1 MRKPLE
7 GIKVVDL
14 TTFVAAPVAARML
27 GDMGAEVIKIES
39 PKGDGW
45 RGFGISFNRRFND
58 DENPIFDI
66 YNSGK
71 KLISVNLKS
80 DEGKEIMWKL
90 LDDADV
96 FVTNTRL
103 DALKRL
109 GLAYEDLKERYP
121 KLIYALVL
129 GYGEKGPDAAKP
141 AFDTTAF
148 WARTGFPRDMSP
160 LTDSYIPLTSPSS
173 VGDTVTAYNLTMQIC
188 AALLGRE
195 RSGRGECVKAGL
207 YHTGIFTMGTM
218 EIATQKPWGMEYPRA
233 RNWSAQPSGCWET
246 KDGEWFYAATGD
258 VPTNLPKIFKMIG
271 RPDLVGDE
279 RYATLKARAE
289 SNGEFYRLLR
299 DAFKTKTLDE
309 WLKLANEY
317 DLPFVRMNHFSDV
330 TTDEQAWANGYLEYM
345 TCPNGETLTMPT
357 PPIEMESVGEIVTKP
372 APKVGGDT
380 EEVLLKMGY
389 TKEQIAAME
398 ESGAVYTGEKK

>member
-1 MRKPLE
+1 MSKPLE

-45 RGFGISFNRRFND
+45 RGFGISFNARFNEN
-58 DENPIFDI
+58 ENPIFDI

-80 DEGKEIMWKL
+80 DEGKEIIHKL
-90 LDDADV
+90 LKDADV
-96 FVTNTRL
+96 FVTNTRI

-109 GLAYEDLKERYP
+109 GLTYEELKERYP
-121 KLIYALVL
+121 RLIYALVL
-129 GYGEKGPDAAKP
+129 GYGEKGPDASKP

-160 LTDSYIPLTSPSS
+160 LTDSYVPLTSPSS

-195 RSGRGECVKAGL
+195 RSGKGECVKAGL

-233 RNWSAQPSGCWET
+233 RHWSAQPSGCWET
-246 KDGEWFYAATGD
+246 QDGEWFYAATGD
-258 VPTNLPKIFKMIG
+258 VSIYLPKIFEMIG
-271 RPDLVGDE
+271 RPDLIGDE
-279 RYATLKARAE
+279 RYSTLKARAS
-289 SNGEFYRLLR
+289 SNGEFYKLLR

-309 WLKLANEY
+309 WLKLSEEY

-372 APKVGGDT
+372 APKVGENT
-380 EEVLLKMGY
+380 EEVLLNMGY

-398 ESGAVYTGEKK
+398 QSGAVYTGKKN

>member
-1 MRKPLE
+1 MK
-7 GIKVVDL
+7 
-14 TTFVAAPVAARML
+14 
-27 GDMGAEVIKIES
+27 
-39 PKGDGW
+39 
-45 RGFGISFNRRFND
+45 
-58 DENPIFDI
+58 
-66 YNSGK
+66 
-71 KLISVNLKS
+71 
-80 DEGKEIMWKL
+80 
-90 LDDADV
+90 DADV
-96 FVTNTRL
+96 FVTNTRI

-109 GLAYEDLKERYP
+109 GLTYEELKERYP
-121 KLIYALVL
+121 RLIYALVL
-129 GYGEKGPDAAKP
+129 GYGEKGPDASKP

-160 LTDSYIPLTSPSS
+160 LTDSYVPLTSPSS

-195 RSGRGECVKAGL
+195 RSGKGECVKAGL

-233 RNWSAQPSGCWET
+233 RHWSVQPSGCWET
-246 KDGEWFYAATGD
+246 QDGEWFYAATGD
-258 VPTNLPKIFKMIG
+258 VSVYLPKIFEMIG
-271 RPDLVGDE
+271 RPDLIGDE
-279 RYATLKARAE
+279 RYSTLKARAS
-289 SNGEFYRLLR
+289 SNGEFYKLLH

-309 WLKLANEY
+309 WLKLSEEY

-372 APKVGGDT
+372 APKVGENT
-380 EEVLLKMGY
+380 EEVLLNMGY

-398 ESGAVYTGEKK
+398 QSGAVYTGKKN